1 MSGTNAPLG
10 DGMSVQKK
18 ARIALLERPPVRR
31 RQRSRIALVER
42 ALPPLR
48 ERIREENRDRYY
60 QTPNRHFERQF
71 RCECA
76 RPDCE
81 TKLLLDVERHRRHF
95 DRFIVA
101 IAHTD
106 GDIIVGVAD
115 HFVVVEAAVGYFP
128 ERSVSSIR

>member
-1 MSGTNAPLG
+1 
-10 DGMSVQKK
+10 MSVQKK

-31 RQRSRIALVER
+31 RRQRARLGLVER

-48 ERIREENRDRYY
+48 ERIRAENRDRYY
-60 QTPNRHFERQF
+60 QTPNRHFERTF
-71 RCECA
+71 SCECS
-76 RPDCE
+76 RPDCDA
-81 TKLLLDVERHRRHF
+81 KLLLDVERHRRHF

-115 HFVVVEAAVGYFP
+115 HFVVVEAAGGYFS
-128 ERSVSSIR
+128 ERPISSIH